1 MNEARMENCNCT
13 SLKRPENRRD
23 ACIVLFFFPPP
34 SKRRRW
40 RRNYSRN
47 SATFQCSRSHP
58 NFIFGMESTRHTHM
72 SLGRIAPE
80 KGIAR
85 VLCFPLSLLLFL
97 AFIFFFF
104 FFFRVL
110 AYSISAKNNNC
121 RSVTLP
127 SRQDI
132 VFKFSA
138 TWTERAA
145 RNSGCKRAGIVAPYT
160 PFLLESRT
168 CPRGFCSL
176 QKAANNK

>member
-1 MNEARMENCNCT
+1 MLVSSFSFFPLLRNGEDGEETILEIQPLSSAPVRIQT
-13 SLKRPENRRD
+13 LSLAWNLRATRICHSGESLRKKELH
-23 ACIVLFFFPPP
+23 ACFAFLFLFFSFLHLFSFLFFF
-34 SKRRRW
+34 R
-40 RRNYSRN
+40 
-47 SATFQCSRSHP
+47 A
-58 NFIFGMESTRHTHM
+58 
-72 SLGRIAPE
+72 
-80 KGIAR
+80 
-85 VLCFPLSLLLFL
+85 
-97 AFIFFFF
+97 
-104 FFFRVL
+104 L
-110 AYSISAKNNNC
+110 AYSISAKNNNY

-168 CPRGFCSL
+168 CSRGFCSW

>member
-1 MNEARMENCNCT
+1 MEKKLFSKFNHFPVLPFASKLYLWHGIYAPHAYVTRENRFGKRNCT
-13 SLKRPENRRD
+13 RALLSSFSSSLS
-23 ACIVLFFFPPP
+23 CI
-34 SKRRRW
+34 
-40 RRNYSRN
+40 Y
-47 SATFQCSRSHP
+47 
-58 NFIFGMESTRHTHM
+58 
-72 SLGRIAPE
+72 
-80 KGIAR
+80 
-85 VLCFPLSLLLFL
+85 FL
-97 AFIFFFF
+97 FF

>member
-1 MNEARMENCNCT
+1 MSNESSR
-13 SLKRPENRRD
+13 LLNRSAATEEKLSRLSSFD
-23 ACIVLFFFPPP
+23 LLNLF
-34 SKRRRW
+34 S
-40 RRNYSRN
+40 
-47 SATFQCSRSHP
+47 
-58 NFIFGMESTRHTHM
+58 
-72 SLGRIAPE
+72 
-80 KGIAR
+80 
-85 VLCFPLSLLLFL
+85 
-97 AFIFFFF
+97 FFF

-110 AYSISAKNNNC
+110 AYSISAKNNNY